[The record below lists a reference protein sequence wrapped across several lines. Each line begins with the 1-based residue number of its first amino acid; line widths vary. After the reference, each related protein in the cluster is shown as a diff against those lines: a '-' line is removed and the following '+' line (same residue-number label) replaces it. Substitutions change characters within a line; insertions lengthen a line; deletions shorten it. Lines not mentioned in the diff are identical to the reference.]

1 MLDCLCT
8 PECLHIHVA
17 GHLCFFVF
25 SLMFLAAYVDVCL
38 HLRMLACLHACVLA
52 RLYACMIVRPR
63 LNACVLA
70 CMYPLMHLC
79 LGACVPTCQ
88 YAPICLFASWWCG
101 CFPVCLRCIL
111 LCSCA
116 CVCIS
121 VFECLYARHT
131 HGACLLFC
139 LHASVRAVFH
149 FASCY
154 VVLSLSTHQVLR
166 RSNGSDYRP
175 DSRTYFELLV

>member
-1 MLDCLCT
+1 
-8 PECLHIHVA
+8 
-17 GHLCFFVF
+17 
-25 SLMFLAAYVDVCL
+25 
-38 HLRMLACLHACVLA
+38 
-52 RLYACMIVRPR
+52 MIVRPR

-88 YAPICLFASWWCG
+88 YAPICLFG
-101 CFPVCLRCIL
+101 CFPVCLRCIF
-111 LCSCA
+111 LCSRA
-116 CVCIS
+116 RVCIS

-175 DSRTYFELLV
+175 DSRSTFDLWFMILADARSREQTTSTFYYFFSSIVSKSL